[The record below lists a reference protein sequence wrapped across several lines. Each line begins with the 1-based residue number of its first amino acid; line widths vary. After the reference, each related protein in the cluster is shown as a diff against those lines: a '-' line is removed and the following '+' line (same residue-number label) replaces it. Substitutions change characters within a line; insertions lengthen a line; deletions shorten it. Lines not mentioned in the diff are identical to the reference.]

1 MRCIPPCVCEIHGV
15 LRARFR
21 AVRWVLCVCL
31 YMQISML
38 SVSAY
43 HMYMCV
49 CLHIFTAS
57 ELASI
62 RVSPR
67 GVSEA
72 EVGERGREGDSLKV
86 SESLEKKLN
95 ACKSG
100 TGVHSVLR

>member
-1 MRCIPPCVCEIHGV
+1 
-15 LRARFR
+15 
-21 AVRWVLCVCL
+21 
-31 YMQISML
+31 
-38 SVSAY
+38 
-43 HMYMCV
+43 MYMCV
-49 CLHIFTAS
+49 CLYIFTAS

-86 SESLEKKLN
+86 SESLKKELN